1 MARIVGKG
9 VSFDDVLLVPQR
21 TSIRSRKDTDTST
34 FITKNIKLNIPMI
47 SLCMSTVTESKM
59 AIAMALE
66 GGMGIIHRFMT
77 IGEQAVEVRKVKKS
91 MNRIIED
98 PVTISEE
105 ATLEEAIRNME
116 ENNDV
121 TGLLVVDHER
131 KLVGILTKRDFA
143 FERDMKKGVRELMTK
158 KENLITANSN
168 IDIKE
173 ASEILKKKKVEKL
186 PLVDEENK
194 VKGLITI
201 KDIIDLEMHKNACR
215 DKNGRLIVGAAIG
228 IKGDYF
234 ERAEALVK
242 EGVDVLVIDV
252 AHAHSDLAIE
262 AVKKIKENLDVD
274 LIAGNVAT
282 AKGTE
287 ELIRAGVD
295 GVKIGIGNG
304 TICTTRIV
312 AGAGV
317 PQMTA
322 LMDAVEVGR
331 RYNIPI
337 ISDGGIAT
345 SGNFAKALAVGA
357 SAHMF
362 GSVFAGTEETPGPI
376 IYKKGKQFK
385 QYHGSTSYL
394 ANVIKKERET
404 KTKVNDF
411 LEDAF
416 VEGVESLVPYKGPVR
431 EVINAF
437 MKGLRSGMT
446 YCGARTIPEM
456 WTNAEFIEISA
467 GGVRESGAHDV
478 LEI

>member
-1 MARIVGKG
+1 MARIIGKG
-9 VSFDDVLLVPQR
+9 FSFDDVLLVPQR
-21 TSIRSRKDTDTST
+21 TSVRSRKDTDTST
-34 FITKNIKLNIPMI
+34 LITKNIKLNIPMI
-47 SLCMSTVTESKM
+47 SLCMSTVTESRM
-59 AIAMALE
+59 AISMALE
-66 GGMGIIHRFMT
+66 GGMGIIHRFMS
-77 IGEQAVEVRKVKKS
+77 IEEQALEVRKVKKS

-98 PVTISEE
+98 PLCISENSV
-105 ATLEEAIRNME
+105 LEEAVKVVE

-121 TGLLVVDHER
+121 RSLLVVDREK
-131 KLVGILTKRDFA
+131 KLAGILTRRDFA
-143 FERDMKKGVRELMTK
+143 FEENMAKPVKELMTK
-158 KENLITANSN
+158 RERLITANPN
-168 IDIKE
+168 VGIEEAMRLLKE
-173 ASEILKKKKVEKL
+173 NRIEKL
-186 PLVDEENK
+186 PLVDNEDN

-201 KDIIDLEMHKNACR
+201 KDIINLERYKNACR
-215 DKNGRLIVGAAIG
+215 DKNGRLVVGAAIG

-262 AVKKIKENLDVD
+262 AIKKIKECLGVE

-282 AKGTE
+282 GKGTE
-287 ELIRAGVD
+287 DLIKAGAD

-322 LMDAVEVGR
+322 LMEAVEVGR
-331 RYNIPI
+331 KYDIPI

-345 SGNFAKALAVGA
+345 PGNFTKALAVGA

-362 GSVFAGTEETPGPI
+362 GSVFAGTDETPGPI
-376 IYKKGKQFK
+376 IYKKDKQFK

-416 VEGVESLVPYKGPVR
+416 VEGVESLVPYKGPVKG
-431 EVINAF
+431 VINRF
-437 MKGLRSGMT
+437 MKGLRSGMS

-456 WTNAEFIEISA
+456 WENSEFIELSE
-467 GGVRESGAHDV
+467 GSVKESGAHDV
-478 LEI
+478 IEV